1 MRTDGESQARILA
14 RQLTKSPRAL
24 PQTAEALLELPLAV
38 GRKWDQDPARED
50 TWYCWCVER
59 AQATGLSIGGF
70 ASRGP
75 LKTYRLAYRTC
86 PDHQLLDIVP
96 GLGIVRFVYNHHGTV
111 ASSDVRLISFSR
123 PGGSSVQRKPTNRGG
138 LGLQN

>member
-14 RQLTKSPRAL
+14 RQLTESPRAL

-50 TWYCWCVER
+50 TWYCWCVEQVHAR
-59 AQATGLSIGGF
+59 GLSIGGF

-96 GLGIVRFVYNHHGTV
+96 GLGIVRYVYNHHGTV
-111 ASSDVRLISFSR
+111 ISTDARLISFSR
-123 PGGSSVQRKPTNRGG
+123 PGGSTAQRKRTN
-138 LGLQN
+138 